1 MQLDLRTKAL
11 DLTTELQEYVAKRLR
26 FALDR
31 HTEHVRRIEVSLEDV
46 NGPRG
51 GVDKACRI
59 HVLSSAG
66 TLHVRELQA
75 DIRTAVDVGAD
86 RIGKLIAHRLA
97 RSLRRSRPRRT
108 VATLAPDFIPLP
120 A

>member
-1 MQLDLRTKAL
+1 MKFDLRSKAL
-11 DLTTELQEYVAKRLR
+11 DLTAELQDYVAKRLS

-31 HTEHVRRIEVSLEDV
+31 HAEHVRRIDVSLEDI

-51 GVDKACRI
+51 GIDKACRI

-66 TLHVRELQA
+66 TLHVHELQA
-75 DIRTAVDVGAD
+75 DVRTAIDIGAD

-97 RSLRRSRPRRT
+97 RTLRRSRPRRSL
-108 VATLAPDFIPLP
+108 AALAPDFVPLP

>member
-1 MQLDLRTKAL
+1 MKFDLRTKAL
-11 DLTTELQEYVAKRLR
+11 DLTAELQDYVAKRLR

-31 HTEHVRRIEVSLEDV
+31 HVEHVHRIDVSLEDI

-51 GVDKACRI
+51 GIDKACRI
-59 HVLSSAG
+59 HVQSSAG
-66 TLHVRELQA
+66 VLHVRELQA
-75 DIRTAVDVGAD
+75 DIRTAIDVGAD

-97 RSLRRSRPRRT
+97 RTLRRARPRRGLSS
-108 VATLAPDFIPLP
+108 LAPDFVPLP